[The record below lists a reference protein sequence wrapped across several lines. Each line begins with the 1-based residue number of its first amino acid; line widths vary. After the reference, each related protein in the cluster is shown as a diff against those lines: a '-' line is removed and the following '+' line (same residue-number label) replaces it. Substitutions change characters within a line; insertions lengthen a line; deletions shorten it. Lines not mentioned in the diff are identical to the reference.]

1 MPKAQQPVLLMVSLT
16 VLCVAHASQEQQSTR
31 PAVPLSGVSVKHSV
45 QKCACV
51 VLVHCH
57 ANVLVS
63 VHAGVCVR
71 VVGAGSCGHA
81 AHGLSDAPAPA
92 GRGSPRGESQRA
104 RRQPRAATT

>member
-1 MPKAQQPVLLMVSLT
+1 MRAGLLGASSSSRWPPPCPCVRPRPV
-16 VLCVAHASQEQQSTR
+16 
-31 PAVPLSGVSVKHSV
+31 VPLSGVSVEHSV

-71 VVGAGSCGHA
+71 VVGAGSCGHI

-92 GRGSPRGESQRA
+92 GRGSPSGESQRA
-104 RRQPRAATT
+104 RRQPRAAAT

>member
-1 MPKAQQPVLLMVSLT
+1 MRAGFSSASSGARWPPAC
-16 VLCVAHASQEQQSTR
+16 LCARPR

-92 GRGSPRGESQRA
+92 GRGSPSGESQRA
-104 RRQPRAATT
+104 RRQPRAAAT

>member
-1 MPKAQQPVLLMVSLT
+1 MRPGLSG
-16 VLCVAHASQEQQSTR
+16 ASSSARWSPACPCARPR

-71 VVGAGSCGHA
+71 AHGRRLTHTVQYGHA
-81 AHGLSDAPAPA
+81 AHGLSDAP
-92 GRGSPRGESQRA
+92 
-104 RRQPRAATT
+104 

>member
-1 MPKAQQPVLLMVSLT
+1 MRPGLSG
-16 VLCVAHASQEQQSTR
+16 ASSSARWSPACPCARPR

-104 RRQPRAATT
+104 RRRPRAATA

>member
-1 MPKAQQPVLLMVSLT
+1 MRAGLLGASSSARQPWAC
-16 VLCVAHASQEQQSTR
+16 LCARPR

-92 GRGSPRGESQRA
+92 GRGSPCGESQRA
-104 RRQPRAATT
+104 RRKRRAATT